1 MIEKTSS
8 SFGADYKL
16 HEYIPYFQ
24 PQFNYETGVVI
35 GAEVLARHV
44 NPDGSIDGPNSF
56 ISLFEQ
62 NGFIYE
68 MDKRIWEISCKNLS
82 KWKAMGC
89 PIESLSVNVSRKDLY
104 HEDMPDYLK
113 GLVAKYGI
121 SKKSLHLEITE
132 TAFSEDSDQ
141 LIKVLEG
148 LRSDGFVIEMDDF
161 GSGYSSLCFLK
172 DLPVD
177 ILKMDSAFIT
187 STDKSH
193 RRGRIVTSIIQMAY
207 AIDMQVIAEGVEN
220 KRQAE
225 FLKSVGCLKM
235 QGFYFGQP
243 MDADRFADFLCNE
256 AKYPE
261 NKEAKEIGV
270 SGSLDFFD
278 IDSQATLVFNSY
290 VGGAAILSRGSNGK
304 VAAIRINDKF
314 FQLIGVGR
322 KSYSSRQY
330 DLVAGLSEET
340 RQSFMDALDSTV
352 SSGDEASCITCSKDI
367 DGRGR
372 DFWSYNKVRYLASK
386 NDCQIFYLSLE
397 NVTEKVKLEDS
408 NKQLIQ
414 TIEERDSIFMHAAE
428 QVNMFFWKY
437 DIRAK
442 AIFPCFRCQMI
453 LGLPTRLDN
462 YPESAIEMCIFPE
475 GERYRQIIKKV
486 DAGQDIDEIML
497 LTNEKL
503 PFRVRYTVEKDEN
516 CKPTVAYATAI
527 PVVS

>member
-1 MIEKTSS
+1 MEKTLFSAETVS
-8 SFGADYKL
+8 GL
-16 HEYIPYFQ
+16 NNYIPYFQ

-35 GAEVLARHV
+35 GAEVLARHL
-44 NPDGSIDGPNSF
+44 NPDGSFDGPGSF
-56 ISLFEQ
+56 IDCFEQ
-62 NGFIYE
+62 SGFIYE
-68 MDKRIWEISCKNLS
+68 MDKHIWEESCRNLS
-82 KWKAMGC
+82 KWRAAGC
-89 PIESLSVNVSRKDLY
+89 PIESISVNVSRKDLY
-104 HEDMPDYLK
+104 HEDMPDFLR
-113 GLVAKYGI
+113 GLIANYGI
-121 SKKSLHLEITE
+121 TKKSLHLEITE
-132 TAFSEDSDQ
+132 TAFSEDSEQ
-141 LIKVLEG
+141 LIRVLEER
-148 LRSDGFVIEMDDF
+148 RSDGFVIEMDDF

-177 ILKMDSAFIT
+177 VLKMDSAFIT

-220 KRQAE
+220 KSQAD

-243 MDADRFADFLCNE
+243 MDAERFREFLC
-256 AKYPE
+256 
-261 NKEAKEIGV
+261 KEARYPDNKAKKEFGV

-290 VGGAAILSRGSNGK
+290 VGGAAILSRGTNGK

-322 KSYSSRQY
+322 EAYSRRQY
-330 DLVAGLSEET
+330 DLTAGLSEET
-340 RQSFMDALDSTV
+340 RKYFIDALDSTV

-372 DFWSYNKVRYLASK
+372 EFWSYNKIRFLASK

-397 NVTEKVKLEDS
+397 DVTEKIKLEDS

-414 TIEERDSIFMHAAE
+414 TIEERDGIFMHAAE

-437 DIRAK
+437 DIKAK
-442 AIFPCFRCQMI
+442 AIFPCFRCQMV

-516 CKPTVAYATAI
+516 GKPTVAYATAI

>member
-1 MIEKTSS
+1 MIGKTLS
-8 SFGADYKL
+8 SFDAVSEL
-16 HEYIPYFQ
+16 HDFIPYFQ

-35 GAEVLARHV
+35 GAEVLARHL
-44 NPDGSIDGPNSF
+44 NPDGSIDGPESF
-56 ISLFEQ
+56 IASFEQ
-62 NGFIYE
+62 SGFIYE
-68 MDKRIWEISCKNLS
+68 MDKHIWEQSCRNLS
-82 KWKAMGC
+82 RWKAAGC
-89 PIESLSVNVSRKDLY
+89 PIESISVNVSRKDLY
-104 HEDMPDYLK
+104 HDDMPEYLK
-113 GLVAKYGI
+113 GLIAKYGI
-121 SKKSLHLEITE
+121 SRKSLHLEITE
-132 TAFSEDSDQ
+132 TAFSEDSEQ
-141 LIKVLEG
+141 LIRVLEG

-177 ILKMDSAFIT
+177 VLKMDSAFIT

-220 KRQAE
+220 KSQAD

-243 MDADRFADFLCNE
+243 MDADRFGDFLLNE
-256 AKYPE
+256 AKYPY
-261 NKEAKEIGV
+261 NKEENEKGV
-270 SGSLDFFD
+270 PGSLDFFD

-290 VGGAAILSRGSNGK
+290 VGGAAILSRGLNGK
-304 VAAIRINDKF
+304 VSAIRMNDKF

-322 KSYSSRQY
+322 KAYSVRQY
-330 DLVAGLSEET
+330 DLAAGLSEET
-340 RQSFMDALDSTV
+340 RQSFLEALDKTV
-352 SSGDEASCITCSKDI
+352 SSGDESSCITCSKDI

-372 DFWSYNKVRYLASK
+372 EFWSYNKIRFLASR
-386 NDCQIFYLSLE
+386 NGCQIFYISFE
-397 NVTEKVKLEDS
+397 DVTEKVKLEDS
-408 NKQLIQ
+408 NKQLLQ
-414 TIEERDSIFMHAAE
+414 TIQERDDVFMHAAE

-453 LGLPTRLDN
+453 LGLPSRLDN

-486 DAGQDIDEIML
+486 DAGEDIDEIML
-497 LTNEKL
+497 LTSEKL
-503 PFRVRYTVEKDEN
+503 PFRVRYTVEKDEDG
-516 CKPTVAYATAI
+516 KPTVAYATAI